1 MSYKI
6 SGVVIK
12 IGETET
18 KSNFSVRTFAI
29 DTGGEFPQK
38 VQFQTSN
45 QMCSALDKI
54 AVGQYITLHF
64 SLRGREWNNKIIT
77 NLNCYKIEGV
87 ELSGPAPATSA
98 SPQNTTP
105 ATSAPVDPTT
115 VSSEDD
121 LPF

>member
-1 MSYKI
+1 MSYKV

-12 IGETET
+12 IGDTET
-18 KSNFSVRTFAI
+18 KGNFSVRTFAI

-38 VQFQTSN
+38 VQFQVSN
-45 QMCSALDKI
+45 LMCNALDKI
-54 AVGQYITLHF
+54 AVGQYVTLHF
-64 SLRGREWNNKIIT
+64 SLRGKEWNDKIIT

-87 ELSGPAPATSA
+87 EVSGTAPATSA
-98 SPQNTTP
+98 SPQNASP
-105 ATSAPVDPTT
+105 ATSAPAEPAA

>member
-1 MSYKI
+1 MSYKV

-12 IGETET
+12 IGDTET
-18 KSNFSVRTFAI
+18 KGNFSVRTFAI

-38 VQFQTSN
+38 VQFQVSN
-45 QMCSALDKI
+45 LMCNALDKI

-64 SLRGREWNNKIIT
+64 SLRGKEWNDKIIT

-87 ELSGPAPATSA
+87 EVSGHAPAPSA
-98 SPQNTTP
+98 SPQNAVPVATEP
-105 ATSAPVDPTT
+105 AQAAA

>member
-18 KSNFSVRTFAI
+18 KGSFSSRTFAI

-38 VQFQTSN
+38 VQFQVSN
-45 QMCSALDKI
+45 LMCRALDKI

-64 SLRGREWNNKIIT
+64 SLRGKEWNNKIIT

-98 SPQNTTP
+98 SPQNTTLP
-105 ATSAPVDPTT
+105 TTVPVTTTT